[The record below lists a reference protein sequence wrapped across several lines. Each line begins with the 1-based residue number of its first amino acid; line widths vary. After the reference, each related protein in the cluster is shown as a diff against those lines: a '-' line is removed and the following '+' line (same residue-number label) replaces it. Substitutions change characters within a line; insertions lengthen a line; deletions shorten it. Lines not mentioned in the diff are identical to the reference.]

1 MQGALRAS
9 TTTVLWL
16 AAVCGLASAED
27 APPAV
32 RPPVLTEVLAA
43 SSAADWR
50 LPDPENTLYLELPGG
65 RVVIELAPAFAPRHA
80 ENIKA
85 LVREGFF
92 DGLAV
97 VRVQDNYVAQW
108 ADPFEDD
115 PQKRRVPKKPHPA
128 PPAEFSVPWSESL
141 AFTPLP
147 DPDGYAPVTGFAGG
161 FPAARD
167 PQSQQAW
174 LAHCYGALGVA
185 RGNEP
190 GSGDDTSLYVVI
202 GHAPRHLDRNIT
214 LVGRVWQGMELLSAL
229 PRGAGAMGFHE
240 KPEQMTPI
248 RSVRVAADLPLAER
262 SQIEVLR
269 TDTATF
275 ARLVE
280 SRRNRREEWFQRP
293 AGHVEL
299 CNVPLPV
306 RPRASPPP
314 AGR

>member
-1 MQGALRAS
+1 MKGS

-16 AAVCGLASAED
+16 AAACGVASAQD
-27 APPAV
+27 ATPAA
-32 RPPVLTEVLAA
+32 RPPLMAEVLAA
-43 SSAADWR
+43 SGAADWR
-50 LPDPENTLYLELPGG
+50 QPDPENTLYLELPGG
-65 RVVIELAPAFAPRHA
+65 RVVIELAPAFAPRHVA
-80 ENIKA
+80 SIKA

-115 PQKRRVPKKPHPA
+115 PHKRRVPKQPRPA

-141 AFTPLP
+141 SFTPLP

-167 PQSQQAW
+167 PQAKQAW

-202 GHAPRHLDRNIT
+202 GHAPRQLDRNIT
-214 LVGRVWQGMELLSAL
+214 LAGRVLQGLELLSSL
-229 PRGAGAMGFHE
+229 PRGQGAMGFHE

-248 RSVRVAADLPLAER
+248 RSMRVAADLPPAER
-262 SQIEVLR
+262 SEIEVLR

-280 SRRNRREEWFQRP
+280 SRRNRREEWYQRP

-299 CNVPLPV
+299 CNVPVPV
-306 RPRASPPP
+306 RARTTASP
-314 AGR
+314 R

>member
-1 MQGALRAS
+1 M
-9 TTTVLWL
+9 
-16 AAVCGLASAED
+16 
-27 APPAV
+27 
-32 RPPVLTEVLAA
+32 
-43 SSAADWR
+43 
-50 LPDPENTLYLELPGG
+50 
-65 RVVIELAPAFAPRHA
+65 IELAPAFAPRHTA
-80 ENIKA
+80 NIKA
-85 LVREGFF
+85 LAREGFF

-108 ADPFEDD
+108 ADPHEDD
-115 PQKRRVPKKPHPA
+115 PQKRRVPKKPRPA

-147 DPDGYAPVTGFAGG
+147 DADGYAPVAGFAGG

-167 PQSQQAW
+167 PAANQAW

-202 GHAPRHLDRNIT
+202 GHAPRQLDRNIT
-214 LVGRVWQGMELLSAL
+214 LAGRVLQGIELLSSL
-229 PRGAGAMGFHE
+229 PRGPGPLGFHE

-248 RSVRVAADLPLAER
+248 RSVRVAADLPPGER
-262 SQIEVLR
+262 SEIEVLR

-293 AGHVEL
+293 AGHIEL
-299 CNVPLPV
+299 CNVPVPV
-306 RPRASPPP
+306 RPRAASGP
-314 AGR
+314 R

>member
-1 MQGALRAS
+1 MRVAPQVS

-16 AAVCGLASAED
+16 AAAGGLASAQA
-27 APPAV
+27 APPAA
-32 RPPVLTEVLAA
+32 RPPVMAEVLAA

-50 LPDPENTLYLELPGG
+50 QPDPESTLYLELAGG
-65 RVVIELAPAFAPRHA
+65 RVVIELAPAFAPRHV
-80 ENIKA
+80 EHIKA
-85 LVREGFF
+85 LAREGYF

-108 ADPFEDD
+108 ADPHEDD
-115 PQKRRVPKKPHPA
+115 PQKRRVPKTPRPA

-147 DPDGYAPVTGFAGG
+147 DPDGYAPVAGFAGG

-167 PQSQQAW
+167 PAANQAW

-202 GHAPRHLDRNIT
+202 GHAPRQLDRNIT
-214 LVGRVWQGMELLSAL
+214 LAGRVLQGIELLSSL
-229 PRGAGAMGFHE
+229 PRGPGPLGFHE
-240 KPEQMTPI
+240 KPEQMAVVKSI
-248 RSVRVAADLPLAER
+248 RVAADRPPAER
-262 SQIEVLR
+262 SGLEVLR

-275 ARLVE
+275 TRLVE

-299 CNVPLPV
+299 CNVPVPV
-306 RPRASPPP
+306 RPRAASSP
-314 AGR
+314 R